1 VAILTLKFS
10 HDDDETLTVEA
21 QVDEGS
27 NELMNELARKVS
39 IDVQQK
45 LSRIIKQATEGRSNV
60 VH

>member
-1 VAILTLKFS
+1 MAILTLKFS

-45 LSRIIKQATEGRSNV
+45 LSRIIKQATEGKRNV